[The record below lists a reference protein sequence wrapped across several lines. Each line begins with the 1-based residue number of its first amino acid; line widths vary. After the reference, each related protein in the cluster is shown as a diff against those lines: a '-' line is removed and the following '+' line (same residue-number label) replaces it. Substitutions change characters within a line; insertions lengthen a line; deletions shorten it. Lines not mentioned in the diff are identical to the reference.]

1 MYICIYVYVYMYM
14 YTCIYVY
21 VYMYICIYV
30 YTYIYIRIYVYIYIY
45 VYVYMYICIYVYMY
59 TCIHVYIYM
68 HMVLYVVTSVKYNV
82 YTYIQSYIYI
92 LIYIYMFWF
101 VTCLPFVAYIT
112 YAILTPRSGPFWK
125 SVLPSYE
132 HPNWSANAKSNGRTW
147 HAKSNRSWG
156 NWAETPNPH
165 ESSMNPKFLYSNG
178 HSRGINRISLNLP
191 IKLLCL
197 KILIGC
203 WNYFEGQDGSSF
215 FF

>member
-1 MYICIYVYVYMYM
+1 
-14 YTCIYVY
+14 
-21 VYMYICIYV
+21 
-30 YTYIYIRIYVYIYIY
+30 
-45 VYVYMYICIYVYMY
+45 
-59 TCIHVYIYM
+59 
-68 HMVLYVVTSVKYNV
+68 
-82 YTYIQSYIYI
+82 
-92 LIYIYMFWF
+92 MFWF

-178 HSRGINRISLNLP
+178 QSRGINRISLNLP

-215 FF
+215 FFFNGDPWVKKSVNGRFHSEDINNLSLLISVPGLPEATVAIIVHEDQQVVCFSCSCTKWREIA